1 MQGRRVAVTGL
12 GVVSSCGT
20 GVDAFW
26 DGLNGP
32 APEGERRVHDFD
44 PAPLFD
50 NPKETRQADRVTQHP
65 LAAATQ
71 ALEHAGQI
79 TCDPLRHAVLI
90 ATGIGGLANP
100 EEQITTYNAKDAPQA

>member
-26 DGLNGP
+26 YGLNEP

-50 NPKETRQADRVTQHP
+50 NPTEARRADRGTHLA

-71 ALEHAGQI
+71 ALEHAGEN
-79 TCDPLRHAVLI
+79 TCESLRRGVLLPTD
-90 ATGIGGLANP
+90 TGIASCRGSVW
-100 EEQITTYNAKDAPQA
+100 Q